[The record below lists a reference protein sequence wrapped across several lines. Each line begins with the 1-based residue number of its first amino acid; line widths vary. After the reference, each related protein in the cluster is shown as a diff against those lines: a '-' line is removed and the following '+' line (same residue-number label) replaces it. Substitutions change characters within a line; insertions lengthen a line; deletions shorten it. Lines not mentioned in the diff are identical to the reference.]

1 MIEKLLGGK
10 NYGFPGYMQLILFV
24 VTNITFPFL
33 FAPSFC
39 TEGLPSLNIVQL

>member
-1 MIEKLLGGK
+1 MDFLATCSK
-10 NYGFPGYMQLILFV
+10 FCLFV